1 MPLRCAAAKG
11 QAQARGGP
19 RQETEYRETSV
30 FRLFVPDRPA
40 IGSLSRPRG
49 RRERERRDGDRTS
62 ASVVRSWD
70 RIEQKGAGRTRPES
84 TPESPFLSDFRT
96 DQFFSLPLSLLQEG
110 EISKLRGGNP
120 RIRISRRLDF
130 SILPLLLRGGSSCGV
145 DHPRTRSPFCPPPPL
160 IGPPVY
166 IKREVGCADRPARP
180 HESKVERNKLGRRV
194 DIEGGKNS
202 SRVPIDRPRRTIAPR
217 VSTDPRLRGCCHASP
232 FALAIRSGNRP
243 RLPRTPVVLLF
254 TIIVDRVSSPSF
266 LSFFLFHRSR
276 YRRAERNF
284 PSPSSSPSWNCSA
297 REKKRGMARYSRI
310 SCSISEAVDCCLNTL

>member
-1 MPLRCAAAKG
+1 MRGCERAG
-11 QAQARGGP
+11 TGSRRTTARNGIP
-19 RQETEYRETSV
+19 RNERVS
-30 FRLFVPDRPA
+30 
-40 IGSLSRPRG
+40 SLCPRSSRDWQPFTTTRQK
-49 RRERERRDGDRTS
+49 RERRDGDRTS

-130 SILPLLLRGGSSCGV
+130 SILPFLLRGGSSCGV

-232 FALAIRSGNRP
+232 FALPIRSGNRP

>member
-1 MPLRCAAAKG
+1 M
-11 QAQARGGP
+11 
-19 RQETEYRETSV
+19 
-30 FRLFVPDRPA
+30 
-40 IGSLSRPRG
+40 
-49 RRERERRDGDRTS
+49 
-62 ASVVRSWD
+62 W
-70 RIEQKGAGRTRPES
+70 
-84 TPESPFLSDFRT
+84 
-96 DQFFSLPLSLLQEG
+96 
-110 EISKLRGGNP
+110 
-120 RIRISRRLDF
+120 
-130 SILPLLLRGGSSCGV
+130 
-145 DHPRTRSPFCPPPPL
+145 
-160 IGPPVY
+160 
-166 IKREVGCADRPARP
+166 VGCADRPARP

-232 FALAIRSGNRP
+232 FALPIRSGNRP